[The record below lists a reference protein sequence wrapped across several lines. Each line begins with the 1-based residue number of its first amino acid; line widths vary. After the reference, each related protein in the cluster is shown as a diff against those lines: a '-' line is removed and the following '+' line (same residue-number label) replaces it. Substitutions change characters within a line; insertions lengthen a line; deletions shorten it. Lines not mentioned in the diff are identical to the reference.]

1 MNDQPYKIDGEF
13 ISQEITDGAVTVK
26 ILANQVRK
34 ERTGI
39 HAAIHIMLKSSGV
52 PELLAFSNFNIERS
66 EGRTKLVNDSYKRM
80 SNLGKEVMKKEVLG
94 QHLDWFCIGLF
105 NVSLSAIKIVD
116 LGGSMQRRAPEFI
129 LKPYVLQRGGTV
141 IYAPP
146 GRGKSYLGLLMAIS
160 INNGNTAFW
169 PVTKKKTF
177 FINLERSAESISAR
191 IGAINACLGLPRE
204 TPLLTLN
211 ARGKSLADL
220 RHHCKKAVEDHKVE
234 VVLMDSIS
242 RAGCGTMIEDR
253 PANTV
258 MDTLSDICQTW
269 IAIGHTSKANEKSIY
284 GSIMFEAAIDIG
296 IQLVS
301 DVYERKL
308 GIGLKIRKGN
318 DIARLRNMDVISLG
332 FDEMGL
338 NSIRWADDREYLNIE
353 TSEGGS
359 DVEKIRLHLLSA
371 GRDYTSN
378 IAEETGVD
386 KGNVSR
392 ILFSNRKIFQQH
404 AIGQGDGRSRF
415 WSVIAD
421 EDD

>member
-13 ISQEITDGAVTVK
+13 ISQEISDGAVTVK

-66 EGRTKLVNDSYKRM
+66 EGRTKMANDSFKRM
-80 SNLGKEVMKKEVLG
+80 SNIGKSVMKKEILG

-105 NVSLSAIKIVD
+105 NVSLSAIAAVN
-116 LGGSMQRRAPEFI
+116 LGGTMERRAPEFI

-169 PVTKKKTF
+169 PVTKKKAF
-177 FINLERSAESISAR
+177 FINLERSEESIVAR

-220 RHHCKKAVEDHKVE
+220 RYHCKKAVEDHGVE

-258 MDTLSDICQTW
+258 MDTLSDICPTW

-301 DVYERKL
+301 DVYEHKL

-318 DIARLRNMDVISLG
+318 DIARAQEMDVISLH
-332 FDEMGL
+332 FDEKGL
-338 NSIRWADDREYLNIE
+338 NGIRWADDGEYTNIE

-359 DVEKIRLHLLSA
+359 DVEKIRQHLLSM
-371 GRDYTSN
+371 GKDYVSN

-392 ILFSNRKIFQQH
+392 ILYSNRKIFQIIKTH
-404 AIGQGDGRSRF
+404 GEGKRKF
-415 WSVIAD
+415 WAVISN